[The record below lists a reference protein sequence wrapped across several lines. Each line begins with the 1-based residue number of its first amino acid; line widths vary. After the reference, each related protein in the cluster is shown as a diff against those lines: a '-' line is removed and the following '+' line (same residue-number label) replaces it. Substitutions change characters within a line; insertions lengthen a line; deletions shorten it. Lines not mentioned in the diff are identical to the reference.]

1 MLDLNSE
8 RTIIG
13 ILASHDNFE
22 INNTLRELLETLYTY
37 DKEVL
42 AKYQFVM
49 TGGTYDRII
58 EGKDKPDIKPVNED
72 VRKFLISECGITK
85 LPSRKD
91 GGVTILSFL
100 VTQQQCSILW
110 LFLTPLTS
118 HWLNP
123 ENLAL
128 MRLSDYWHAK
138 RLMNWGSVYEW
149 FCKEAILDAKRNV
162 QKLPL
167 KIEFYDKNNK
177 PIDSIVAKTNDSV
190 FILERRELMKFP
202 ENIEEMTIALIAH
215 NDMKARMIEFAV
227 DNEKELLK
235 FKRILSTGTTGRE
248 VSANT
253 RNLYEK
259 VCRYHSGP
267 KGGDIEIATEI
278 LFGNCH
284 VVIFFID
291 PLNPHPHIED
301 IRVVFSACMIQKNV
315 RMLTN
320 EMQARE
326 WIQRVVR
333 G

>member
-1 MLDLNSE
+1 MKENNSE
-8 RTIIG
+8 KTMIG
-13 ILASHDNFE
+13 VLASHDNND
-22 INNTLRELLETLYTY
+22 INNTLRELLEKLYNKKKKLLSNY
-37 DKEVL
+37 H
-42 AKYQFVM
+42 FVM

-58 EGKDKPDIKPVNED
+58 LGKKKPDITPVND
-72 VRKFLISECGITK
+72 QTKKYLLDECGITK
-85 LPSRKD
+85 LPSRKE

-100 VTQQQCSILW
+100 ITQQMCSIIW
-110 LFLTPLTS
+110 PFLTPLTN

-128 MRLSDYWHAK
+128 MRLSDYWHVK

-149 FCKEAILDAKRNV
+149 FCREAELDIKRNL
-162 QKLPL
+162 QKIPPKLEFLDTKSNSISFTFTENDKSPFL
-167 KIEFYDKNNK
+167 SKKEEIEF
-177 PIDSIVAKTNDSV
+177 
-190 FILERRELMKFP
+190 P
-202 ENIEEMTIALIAH
+202 EKIEEMTIALIAH
-215 NDMKARMIEFAV
+215 NDMKARMIEFAI
-227 DNEKELLK
+227 DNEKELFK

-259 VCRYHSGP
+259 ICRYHSGP

-278 LFGNCH
+278 LFGRCH

-301 IRVVFSACMIQKNV
+301 IRVVFSACMIQKDV
-315 RMLTN
+315 KMLTN